1 MSIKRMGNIDVN
13 ILRKG
18 QILFCKKKITD
29 YKFSE
34 TDIIKILEFFLNKDI
49 TDTAMSASYLDLQLD
64 IDCEDQLRSKL
75 RHNRGF

>member
-1 MSIKRMGNIDVN
+1 VN

-29 YKFSE
+29 YKFPE

-49 TDTAMSASYLDLQLD
+49 TDTAMSASYLDLTPF
-64 IDCEDQLRSKL
+64 
-75 RHNRGF
+75 HVF